1 MHLIKNG
8 TIVGASDIFIGDVL
22 MENGKISSV
31 GTNLTVP
38 GAEVIDAKNK
48 YVIPGGVDVHTHLD
62 MPFGGTTSSDDF
74 YTGTKAAAFGGTTTI
89 VDFAIQEQGK
99 SLRPALETWASKA
112 EGKAVIDYGFHM
124 IIRDFQKNTADDMK
138 AMMKEGVS
146 SFKLFMAYPG
156 VFMSSDAQIFEAMQT
171 AGEIGATICMHAEN
185 GGVIDVL
192 TRQALSK
199 GYTAPKYHALTRPSL
214 AEAEATHRA
223 IKLAEMA
230 NAPVYIVH
238 LSASEALDEV
248 SRARSQG
255 IYAFAETCP
264 QYLFLSYDNY
274 EEPGFNGAKYVMS
287 PPLRAKEKHDDLWR
301 GLSFNHLQVVS
312 TDHCPFCMHEQKEI
326 GLNDFSRIPNGAPG
340 IETRMVL
347 LYDGGVKEGRISVN
361 RWVELCSTAPAK
373 IFGLFPRKGTISP
386 GADADVVIFDPNK
399 TQTLSYKTLHMNAD
413 YNPYEGRTVQG
424 VCETVFCRG
433 KKLVDNGQWVGQE
446 FKGSFLRRSESMIK

>member
-124 IIRDFQKNTADDMK
+124 IIRDFQKNTSNEMK